1 MLDTLCRHFSSSQ
14 ENVCCVSITHNS
26 HSPLGSDETSDEHSL
41 VSALFLRI
49 LFSMVPSGR
58 GSWLDFKLAF
68 FKSGGTL
75 NSSVFWRAIETLAS
89 PTCTKTSDCSCLYHK
104 KWLVCID
111 EIVKLDQ
118 VPANIRRAFGV
129 ELANFI
135 MYRPNTNVI
144 CSGTTDC
151 FRTMFDSSSSF
162 LRVDCTS
169 FTMLPPAES

>member
-75 NSSVFWRAIETLAS
+75 NSSVFWRAIETVTS
-89 PTCTKTSDCSCLYHK
+89 PTCTKTFPVVRGSK
-104 KWLVCID
+104 K
-111 EIVKLDQ
+111 
-118 VPANIRRAFGV
+118 
-129 ELANFI
+129 
-135 MYRPNTNVI
+135 Y
-144 CSGTTDC
+144 
-151 FRTMFDSSSSF
+151 
-162 LRVDCTS
+162 
-169 FTMLPPAES
+169 TMLFHVFAILRFKLFFRWNHI